1 MKIKERTIK
10 EVKAI
15 YEDENNKELEYQRTF
30 FNIDKTQ
37 SEITDDLI
45 IEFKEDGNRFA
56 VYNQK
61 RVSID
66 DSKIDELVDK
76 VISITNNQGTINEY
90 IDDCGATLKISYEN
104 DTADEFDRGFG
115 NEEADIGTLFD
126 DFIYNNIKNG

>member
-45 IEFKEDGNRFA
+45 IEFKEDGDKLIT
-56 VYNQK
+56 YNQK
-61 RVSID
+61 RVSVD
-66 DSKIDELVDK
+66 DKKIDELVDK

-90 IDDCGATLKISYEN
+90 IDDCGATLKISY
-104 DTADEFDRGFG
+104 DDKSDEEYDRGFG
-115 NEEADIGTLFD
+115 DGETDIGTLFD
-126 DFIYNNIKNG
+126 DFIYNNIENN

>member
-56 VYNQK
+56 IYNQK
-61 RVSID
+61 QVSID

-104 DTADEFDRGFG
+104 DTTDEFDRGFG